1 MGERVRIPPQ
11 YVNTGAIPHTET
23 VMQVSTELSGGPR
36 GQREA
41 GVYVFDVSESPWQGV
56 GKGGLA
62 QKIVR
67 RDDRTGHSFGF
78 MSFDTL
84 ARTGVHQHLG
94 TAFSYFLSGALTDY
108 QGTTGAGQLGVNFAG
123 STHDAV
129 AYLPTLTVGRMEGPV
144 AYGADVTHSLHAGN
158 RHTSFENEF
167 PEHLPDLSISLETVQ
182 VSATRV
188 PGLTRRLVYDY
199 AHTPHTRRM
208 TQLMLLPGTQVPA
221 HRIGALVDAYVLAGD
236 VAFVARD
243 TVSTAKTGDFV
254 VIEPGTQV
262 AFSSR
267 YGASLLVW
275 ADGPSTWEDGPASP
289 ELYGFTSGHGDPLR
303 FGNRAP
309 ADMNGGLVATPNLAI
324 SPSQNALDGR

>member
-1 MGERVRIPPQ
+1 MK
-11 YVNTGAIPHTET
+11 A
-23 VMQVSTELSGGPR
+23 SDELSGGPR

-41 GVYVFDVSESPWQGV
+41 GVYVFDVSENPWQGV
-56 GKGGLA
+56 GKSGLA

-94 TAFSYFLSGALTDY
+94 TAFSFFLSGALTDF

-123 STHDAV
+123 STHDAI

-158 RHTSFENEF
+158 RHTNFENEF
-167 PEHLPDLSISLETVQ
+167 PEHLPDLSIELETVQ

-188 PGLTRRLVYDY
+188 AGLTRRLVYDY
-199 AHTPHTRRM
+199 AHTRLMRRM
-208 TQLMLLPGTQVPA
+208 TQMMLLPGTQVPA
-221 HRIGALVDAYVLAGD
+221 HRLGALIDMFVLGGD
-236 VAFVARD
+236 VSFVARD
-243 TVSTAKTGDFV
+243 TVSTAKAGDFV
-254 VIEPGTQV
+254 VMEPETQV

-289 ELYGFTSGHGDPLR
+289 ELYGFTSAHGDPLR
-303 FGNRAP
+303 FANRAP
-309 ADMNGGLVATPNLAI
+309 RDFNDV
-324 SPSQNALDGR
+324 